1 MSDCGRR
8 ALHYTGRRV
17 ENRLK
22 LDILKQPDG
31 TACGPTCLHSVY
43 RYYGDDIPLARVMKE
58 AARLRWGGTLAV
70 MLACHA
76 LRRGYRASI
85 HTYNLEVFDPT
96 WFAETPAGEKPV
108 DLAKKLR
115 GRMKA
120 KKGKR
125 LKAEIRAYL
134 EFIDLGG
141 KVDFQDLTPG
151 LITRYLRDGR
161 PVLTGLSSTY
171 LYRTPR
177 EYGPRYDDDDVR
189 GDPAGHF
196 VVLFGHD
203 AEANTVS
210 VADPLEPNPPF
221 NSHVYEVGM
230 DRLIC
235 SILLGILTYDAN
247 LLVIE
252 PGPGL
257 AAASGDAPTMTP
269 AASARRR
276 HRSLSPARTKKSK
289 RKT

>member
-1 MSDCGRR
+1 ME
-8 ALHYTGRRV
+8 T
-17 ENRLK
+17 RLQ
-22 LDILKQPDG
+22 LEILKQPDG

-43 RYYGDDIPLARVMKE
+43 RYYGDDIPLSRVVKE
-58 AARLRWGGTLAV
+58 SARLRWGGTLAV

-76 LRRGYRASI
+76 LRRGYRAVI

-96 WFAETPAGEKPV
+96 WFAPDADPTALK
-108 DLAKKLR
+108 KKL
-115 GRMKA
+115 KA
-120 KKGKR
+120 RLRAKEGKR
-125 LKAEIRAYL
+125 LKAEIKAYL
-134 EFIDLGG
+134 EFIELGG
-141 KVDFQDLTPG
+141 TVDFQDLTPE

-177 EYGPRYDDDDVR
+177 EYGKNFDDDDVR

-203 AEANTVS
+203 EDAHTVS

-252 PGPGL
+252 PGGGGPGAAL
-257 AAASGDAPTMTP
+257 PAAAGKE
-269 AASARRR
+269 SATKRRPPR
-276 HRSLSPARTKKSK
+276 PSPRKKSK

>member
-1 MSDCGRR
+1 MPSTIPSHACPGPHAAATAGSR
-8 ALHYTGRRV
+8 
-17 ENRLK
+17 
-22 LDILKQPDG
+22 
-31 TACGPTCLHSVY
+31 TACGPTCLHAVY
-43 RYYGDDIPLARVMKE
+43 CYYGDDIPLAKVMKE
-58 AARLRWGGTLAV
+58 SARLRWGGTLAV

-76 LRRGYRASI
+76 LRRGYRAAI

-96 WFAETPAGEKPV
+96 WFAEPPLGGKPV
-108 DLAKKLR
+108 DLTKKLR
-115 GRMKA
+115 ARLRA

-125 LKAEIRAYL
+125 LKAEIKAYL
-134 EFIDLGG
+134 DFIELGG
-141 KVDFQDLTPG
+141 HVHLEDLTPG
-151 LITRYLRDGR
+151 LIAGFLRRGR

-177 EYGPRYDDDDVR
+177 EYGKRFADDDIR
-189 GDPAGHF
+189 GDPSGHF

-203 AEANTVS
+203 PEANTVS

-221 NSHVYEVGM
+221 DSHIYQVGM

-252 PGPGL
+252 PGPDSP
-257 AAASGDAPTMTP
+257 AARGESASAPTLP
-269 AASARRR
+269 
-276 HRSLSPARTKKSK
+276 RTKPSK